1 MVGKLNY
8 LTITRPDISFAVSM
22 VSQFMSAP
30 RLPHWEAVLRIVKY
44 LKAHPG
50 RGLFYQANNHLR
62 VEAFTDSDWAGG
74 ASDRRSTTGYCTFL
88 VGTFSLGR
96 VRSKQSLLGLVLK
109 LNIEPW
115 PILIHVRLYG
125 FVLSLRR

>member
-1 MVGKLNY
+1 MDPNVKLYVDQGELLSSPDQYRCLVDKLNY

-30 RLPHWEAVLRIVKY
+30 RLPHWEDVLRIVKY

-50 RGLFYQANNHLR
+50 RGLFYQANGHLR
-62 VEAFTDSDWAGG
+62 VETFTDSDWAGG

-88 VGTFSLGR
+88 GGNLVTWKSKKQT
-96 VRSKQSLLGLVLK
+96 VVARSSV
-109 LNIEPW
+109 
-115 PILIHVRLYG
+115 
-125 FVLSLRR
+125 